1 MSEKEEAVICDIDG
15 TIAIR
20 GERDPYDMSRVGED
34 EPHRFMCW
42 LIGLIHNQGGMPI
55 VFTSGRDRS
64 AKIQTGLWIQ
74 EHVGILEFDLLMRDE
89 GDGRPDEVVKLEMLG
104 KIQKLY
110 TVVAVFD
117 DRDKVVRM
125 WRDNNLFTLQVTGDG
140 NF

>member
-20 GERDPYDMSRVGED
+20 RERDPYDMSRVGED

-55 VFTSGRDRS
+55 VFTSGRSKD
-64 AKIQTGLWIQ
+64 AAFQTSMWIQ
-74 EHVGILEFDLLMRDE
+74 EHVGILEYNLLMRETNDH
-89 GDGRPDEVVKLEMLG
+89 RPDEVVKQEMLAR
-104 KIQKLY
+104 IQKRY

-117 DRDKVVRM
+117 DRNRVVKM
-125 WRDNNLFTLQVTGDG
+125 WRDSGLFTLQVTGDG
-140 NF
+140 DF